1 MKKVNI
7 TFIIFIIFVVAAIW
21 SLYPSYQLYTQ
32 KKNLSTEQE
41 TKLHKRALHLG
52 LDLVGG
58 MHLVLEVD
66 KSKLTKEESKDA
78 TDRALEVIRNR
89 IDQFGVFEP
98 IIQKIGDRILIQLPG
113 VDRERAKG
121 LIGQT
126 ALLEFKMLEEVG
138 KTNEVVKSIDSQIK
152 SGKKDTTEE
161 SGLFQYLRQLRDEFA
176 VEDADF
182 PIVDSLLKQYA
193 ALVPA
198 EDQLLFGKSEEDQG
212 RTIRRLYLLK
222 RETVLFGKALTD
234 ARHEQYQ
241 GNDPGAANTW
251 VVNFTMRRED
261 ARTFARLTGD
271 NVGKRLAIVLD
282 NVVVSAPQIR
292 ERIPNGRG
300 QITTGESNPD
310 KAKDLAI
317 VLRSGALP
325 APVVVAEERSVG
337 ASLGLDSI
345 RKGIRAI
352 LLGSLLV
359 VLFMLVYYS
368 LSGLLADF
376 ALFFNIFFLVAVLA
390 AFHATLTLPGLAG
403 IALTIGMA
411 VDANVLI
418 FERIREE
425 LRNGKSPRVAIEI
438 GYSKAFVTIID
449 ANLTTII
456 AAIALYILGSG
467 PIRGFAVTLTIGL
480 VINVITAVY
489 LTRMVF
495 DFVLARVHVKK
506 LRI

>member
-1 MKKVNI
+1 MKKVNVVLVL
-7 TFIIFIIFVVAAIW
+7 FVIFVAAALW
-21 SLYPSYQLYTQ
+21 SLYPTYQLYFA
-32 KKNLSTEQE
+32 KKTLSTEQE
-41 TKLHKRALHLG
+41 NKLHKRSLHLG
-52 LDLVGG
+52 LDLIGG

-66 KSKLTKEESKDA
+66 RSQLSKEEAKDA

-89 IDQFGVFEP
+89 IDQFGVYEP

-113 VDRERAKG
+113 VDQERAKG

-126 ALLEFKMLEEVG
+126 ALLEFKILDEPTCYQDVF
-138 KTNEVVKSIDSQIK
+138 KTIDSRLK
-152 SGKKDTTEE
+152 SEKKDTTEE
-161 SGLFQYLRQLRDEFA
+161 AGLFQYLQPLREEYSVADE
-176 VEDADF
+176 DYS
-182 PIVDSLLKQYA
+182 IVDSLLQA
-193 ALVPA
+193 QRGLVPA
-198 EDQLLFGKSEEDQG
+198 DDQLLFGKAEDLQG
-212 RTIRRLYLLK
+212 RKIRRLYLLK
-222 RETVLFGKALTD
+222 KETVLFGKALTD
-234 ARHEQYQ
+234 AQYEQYQ
-241 GNDPGAANTW
+241 GNDPGSVNTW

-292 ERIPNGRG
+292 ERIPNGKG
-300 QITTGESNPD
+300 QITTGETNPD
-310 KAKDLAI
+310 KAKDLSI

-325 APVVVAEERSVG
+325 APVVIAEVRSVG

-345 RKGIRAI
+345 RKGLTATLVGALI
-352 LLGSLLV
+352 V
-359 VLFMLVYYS
+359 VLFMIVYYS
-368 LSGLLADF
+368 FSGLLADF

-390 AFHATLTLPGLAG
+390 AFRATLTLPGIAG

-425 LRNGKSPRVAIEI
+425 IRNGKSPRVAIEI

-495 DFVLARVHVKK
+495 DFILARTHIKK